1 MIRRPPRSTLFPYT
15 TLFRSLLVGV
25 VREAVF
31 DGDALALPSAARA
44 GVGELAQAPLERLVG
59 GDGERAAVA
68 GGSGGADDAKRASC
82 TRLGIESRDLTER
95 NRYRLSGRTGGGLG
109 AQVDFEIA
117 LVEITVL
124 GGDAAGLADQ
134 RGALHQEV
142 AGIFCADI
150 SAVHVQLIEG
160 VREDT
165 SQVALH

>member
-117 LVEITVL
+117 LVEITVV
-124 GGDAAGLADQ
+124 GRDAAGLADQ
-134 RGALHQEV
+134 RGALHQ
-142 AGIFCADI
+142 
-150 SAVHVQLIEG
+150 
-160 VREDT
+160 
-165 SQVALH
+165 